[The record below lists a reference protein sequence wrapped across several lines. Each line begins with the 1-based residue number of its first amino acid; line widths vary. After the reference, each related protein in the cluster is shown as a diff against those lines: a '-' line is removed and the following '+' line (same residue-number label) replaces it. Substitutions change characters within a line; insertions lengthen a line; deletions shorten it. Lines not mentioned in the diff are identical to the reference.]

1 MRHITILISF
11 LCLSITSISQTKFAI
26 NYIVG
31 VPVSETSDIID
42 KTSWRGVNLDFSYFL
57 KEELTIGLSGGW
69 QVFDDN
75 RGYITETTGTETI
88 SGYRYN
94 YLNSFPIYATA
105 GYYFHKERAAP
116 YVSLGI
122 GVVYNELEEDIGL
135 IQYREEEWQFSLKP
149 EIGLDYEISY
159 GLAVRASFKYYFVAE
174 ANDLPNLS
182 YLGIGLGLVWS
193 K

>member
-116 YVSLGI
+116 YVSW
-122 GVVYNELEEDIGL
+122 V
-135 IQYREEEWQFSLKP
+135 
-149 EIGLDYEISY
+149 
-159 GLAVRASFKYYFVAE
+159 
-174 ANDLPNLS
+174 
-182 YLGIGLGLVWS
+182 
-193 K
+193 